1 MPMSIETDL
10 SQVEGL
16 FDELEGSV
24 GKAAAHGLY
33 KGAGV
38 VADALTAAIKSIKTE
53 PFHYVREGEPKRLPS
68 PQEVAA
74 LGLGQFGVAKF
85 KGSGSEIQ
93 TSVGLGNAGYVHI
106 MGTGSDE
113 SKRTPVPVIAR
124 AINSGTSFMQKQPFL
139 RKAFNSSK
147 GRAEWTIASTVEA
160 ELQSAIDAHE

>member
-1 MPMSIETDL
+1 MPMSIEADL
-10 SQVEGL
+10 SQIEGL

-53 PFHYVREGEPKRLPS
+53 PFHFVREGEPKRLPS

-74 LGLGQFGVAKF
+74 LGQGQFGVAKF

-93 TSVGLGNAGYVHI
+93 TSVGVGNAGYAHI
-106 MGTGSDE
+106 QGSGKG
-113 SKRTPVPVIAR
+113 STTPVPLLAY

-147 GRAEWTIASTVEA
+147 GRAEWAIASTVEA

>member
-10 SQVEGL
+10 SQIEGL

-74 LGLGQFGVAKF
+74 LGHGQFGVAKF
-85 KGSGSEIQ
+85 RGSGSEIQ
-93 TSVGLGNAGYVHI
+93 TSVGFGDAGYAHI
-106 MGTGSDE
+106 MGSGKDE
-113 SKRTPVPVIAR
+113 SKVTPVPEIAYS
-124 AINSGTSFMQKQPFL
+124 INSGTSFMQKQPFL
-139 RKAFNSSK
+139 RKAYNVSK
-147 GRAEWTIASTVEA
+147 GRADYIIASTIEA